1 MIRIAILEY
10 EKETKD
16 IIFQLAKMFHKTDW
30 TFRHYWKAS
39 ELAKAMKEES
49 YQIFIFDEMFKNPRL
64 ESVFVHDNPNAIFI
78 YVCSNAIQ
86 TRGNDQRARI
96 LYIEKEKIVE
106 DLEENEKM
114 ILSQSIQNDVYSFSY
129 SGVHVNLPY
138 EDIYYLEKN
147 EKMVYFHTKKG
158 VFKKRI
164 NMSELEEV
172 FEPYGFLRVHVS
184 FLVNSKHIISWNKDE
199 VEMIQGDKIPLSRQ
213 QRRKIFASKKTA
225 E

>member
-1 MIRIAILEY
+1 MIRVAILEY
-10 EKETKD
+10 EKETKE
-16 IIFQLAKMFHKTDW
+16 IVFQLSKMFNKTDW

-64 ESVFVHDNPNAIFI
+64 ESVFVHDNPNSIFI
-78 YVCSNAIQ
+78 YVCENSQAV
-86 TRGNDQRARI
+86 RADDQRERI
-96 LYIEKEKIVE
+96 LYIDKEDVAKH
-106 DLEENEKM
+106 LEENKKM
-114 ILSQSIQNDVYSFSY
+114 IVSQSIQNDVYSFSY

-138 EDIYYLEKN
+138 EDIYYLEKI

-158 VFKKRI
+158 VFKKRT

-184 FLVNSKHIISWNKDE
+184 FLVNAKYIVSWNKEE
-199 VEMIQGDKIPLSRQ
+199 VEMLQGNRIPFSRQ
-213 QRRKIFASKKTA
+213 QRRKILASKKAA